1 MILIITN
8 QWRDVTRSDI
18 NLLDIY
24 FPGIGECYGER
35 ESTRYTRWKEAD
47 DYAVMPRWQG
57 ARYQNDRF
65 FFFPLAK
72 DRSTTPPSFPLLRL
86 LLLLLCRGHFFFTY
100 KYSSEKTHH
109 LVIVTFRAYQAR
121 SKLLA

>member
-65 FFFPLAK
+65 FFFPPRQGSV
-72 DRSTTPPSFPLLRL
+72 DDPSLLSSL
-86 LLLLLCRGHFFFTY
+86 TVAVVVVVVPGTFFF
-100 KYSSEKTHH
+100 
-109 LVIVTFRAYQAR
+109 
-121 SKLLA
+121 LLINTAPKKRTTSLS

>member
-65 FFFPLAK
+65 FFFFPLAK

-86 LLLLLCRGHFFFTY
+86 LLLLLCRGHFFFY
-100 KYSSEKTHH
+100 
-109 LVIVTFRAYQAR
+109 L
-121 SKLLA
+121 